1 MFAEFLVV
9 FVVSLLVVGG
19 VALAML
25 FGKSPVY
32 QPTEESIEKL
42 LTQMSE
48 GEASV
53 QEWSFFLEMPIRHD
67 EKLEALRLKCAKLN
81 EECGLRA
88 RHEKARLNEA
98 GLIRLRHILAELEN
112 SGSRTF

>member
-1 MFAEFLVV
+1 MLAEFLVV
-9 FVVSLLVVGG
+9 FLVTLLVVGG

-32 QPTEESIEKL
+32 QPTQESIEKL
-42 LTQMSE
+42 LTQVLE
-48 GEASV
+48 GTAGE

-67 EKLEALRLKCAKLN
+67 ADLEALRLKCAKLH
-81 EECGLRA
+81 EDCGLRA

-98 GLIRLRHILAELEN
+98 GHIRLRHILAELEN